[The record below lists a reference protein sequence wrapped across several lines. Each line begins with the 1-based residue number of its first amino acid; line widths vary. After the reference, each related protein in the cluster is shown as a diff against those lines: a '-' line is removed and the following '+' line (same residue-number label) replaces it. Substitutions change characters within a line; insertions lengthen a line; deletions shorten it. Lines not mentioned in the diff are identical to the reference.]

1 MAAVFPQTPAT
12 VSLAGEDPT
21 VPVVSLGSLGA
32 RGSLGC
38 GLGWGG
44 ACCVHAGYFVL
55 AWGSP
60 GECGPQGRGI
70 LQFMW

>member
-12 VSLAGEDPT
+12 VSPAGEDPT

-44 ACCVHAGYFVL
+44 GVLRACWLLCVGL
-55 AWGSP
+55 GQP
-60 GECGPQGRGI
+60 R
-70 LQFMW
+70 